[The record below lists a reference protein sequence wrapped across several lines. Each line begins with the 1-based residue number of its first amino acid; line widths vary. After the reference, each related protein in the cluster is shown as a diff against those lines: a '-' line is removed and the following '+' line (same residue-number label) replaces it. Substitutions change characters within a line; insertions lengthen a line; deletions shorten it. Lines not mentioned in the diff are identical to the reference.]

1 MKSFYYESK
10 MSFKD
15 VLVITIVATIIIFIV
30 GNLEGYSLYKMV
42 FLSLLSFALSFIWSN
57 MEIKFQWQS
66 KEEVKPLTL
75 HEAKKKLTGKIM
87 GESAWTTRTPQEQE
101 LNSILQNSINKIDLA
116 VEEVE
121 GAVKD
126 FIKNNNTK

>member
-1 MKSFYYESK
+1 
-10 MSFKD
+10 
-15 VLVITIVATIIIFIV
+15 
-30 GNLEGYSLYKMV
+30 
-42 FLSLLSFALSFIWSN
+42 
-57 MEIKFQWQS
+57 
-66 KEEVKPLTL
+66 
-75 HEAKKKLTGKIM
+75 M